1 MTHVLSL
8 GGSIVAP
15 EQPDIDFLTRFR
27 DTVRTHISATG
38 DHVVMV
44 VGGGGP
50 ARAYQKAYREME
62 PDWEHPEADWI
73 GIAATRLNAQLL
85 AALFLEECR
94 DPMVTDPTVVNGMS
108 GSVLVGAGWKPGF
121 STDYDAVLLA
131 EQFGADTMVNLSNVA
146 QIYSADPKVDPN
158 ARPLE
163 RVTWAEFRKLVG
175 DDWTP
180 GSNLPFDPVATRKAA
195 ELGLRV
201 IAAGGR
207 NIENL
212 SRILRRQSFF
222 GTTIGPE

>member
-15 EQPDIDFLTRFR
+15 EHPDTDFLTRFCSTIR
-27 DTVRTHISATG
+27 DHLRSSEDRIVL
-38 DHVVMV
+38 V

-50 ARAYQKAYREME
+50 ARMYQQAYRTIEAAW
-62 PDWEHPEADWI
+62 DRDEADWI

-85 AALFLEECR
+85 KALFGEDCR
-94 DPMVTDPTVVNGMS
+94 DEVVTDPTAVGRMT
-108 GSVLVGAGWKPGF
+108 GRVLIAAGWKPGF

-131 EQFGADTMVNLSNVA
+131 EHFGAATVVNLSNVA
-146 QIYSADPKVDPN
+146 QVYTADPKTSQD

-163 RVTWAEFRKLVG
+163 RVSWSEFRKLVG

-195 ELGLRV
+195 ELRLAV

-207 NIENL
+207 NIDNL
-212 SRILRRQSFF
+212 ARILRGQSFF
-222 GTTIGPE
+222 GTKIGPE